1 MENEHSEQELKD
13 RFELIERMMAEGRQ
27 TTGNWGWAFVL
38 WGVAYYVALAW
49 SAWGRSEWAWP
60 VTMLMA
66 VIATIVIN
74 SLRSGPSTKNT
85 LGLAIGSI
93 WISLGISMFLLFFA
107 LGVKGK
113 LADPHVF
120 LATMSAMLGMANGAS
135 GLILRWKG
143 QLVCAGLW
151 WATAVATCFGSNAQS
166 TRVFLA
172 AIFLCQIAFGVYS
185 MIPAT
190 HRQGRGPA
198 HA

>member
-1 MENEHSEQELKD
+1 MESEQSTQELKD
-13 RFELIERMMAEGRQ
+13 RLDLIERMLTEGRR
-27 TTGNWGWAFVL
+27 TTENWGWAFVL
-38 WGVAYYVALAW
+38 WGVAYYAALAW
-49 SAWGRSEWAWP
+49 SARGRSEWAWP
-60 VTMLMA
+60 VTMLIA
-66 VIATIVIN
+66 VIATIVIT
-74 SLRSGPSTKNT
+74 SLRSGRSPKST
-85 LGLAIGSI
+85 LGLAIGSV

-135 GLILRWKG
+135 GLMLRWKA

-151 WATAVATCFGSNAQS
+151 WATAVATSFGGVAYS
-166 TRVFLA
+166 TMVFVG
-172 AIFLCQIAFGVYS
+172 AIFLCQIVFGVYA

-190 HRQGRGPA
+190 HRQPRGPA